1 MQLIQHHLP
10 YTAVLYRPVI
20 YKFIDN
26 MLLTVIL
33 KLIGCYRRSQL
44 FCQLLN
50 VNLWNKLTTNDSIYC
65 QFPKQLADC
74 IEADITEG

>member
-26 MLLTVIL
+26 MLLTVIV

-50 VNLWNKLTTNDSIYC
+50 VNL
-65 QFPKQLADC
+65 
-74 IEADITEG
+74 